1 MTISQTN
8 LRPLSVG
15 EILDKAFRLYRA
27 NFLLLFGITATLL
40 VPLGILN
47 VASQLVFRNTTIVIY
62 LQGFLSF
69 LLNGAL
75 AWAVSRLYL
84 GLPASIGE
92 AYRVGSR
99 RFGTMWGASIMQGLA
114 YIPAIILVVVG
125 TLLGKTPGLIL
136 VTLLIVPVILF
147 LSTRWAIDIPCII
160 VEELRAGPSLGRS
173 WVLTEKDF
181 WHVLGTIL
189 TSGLLVY
196 LVTLL
201 PGVVI
206 IFVSSQFTSLADLG
220 PLLSAL
226 ITQVGTLISTQLS
239 ISALVI
245 LYYDLRVRREGF
257 DLQLAM
263 QEPVPESAAPETT
276 PFSDTGRN

>member
-1 MTISQTN
+1 
-8 LRPLSVG
+8 
-15 EILDKAFRLYRA
+15 
-27 NFLLLFGITATLL
+27 
-40 VPLGILN
+40 
-47 VASQLVFRNTTIVIY
+47 
-62 LQGFLSF
+62 
-69 LLNGAL
+69 
-75 AWAVSRLYL
+75 
-84 GLPASIGE
+84 
-92 AYRVGSR
+92 
-99 RFGTMWGASIMQGLA
+99 MQGLA

-226 ITQVGTLISTQLS
+226 ITQVGTLISTPLS
-239 ISALVI
+239 ISDWLFMLPFMCIASI
-245 LYYDLRVRREGF
+245 
-257 DLQLAM
+257 
-263 QEPVPESAAPETT
+263 AAELTKI
-276 PFSDTGRN
+276 FIRNKAAKMATAQIQ